1 MASPGDRPMS
11 APQTGEPQTE
21 EHQTALEDPAA
32 LPFLPM
38 LYVAWADGDLSSG
51 EMEEIC
57 RRLGDECGSRLR
69 PWLDTT
75 APPTA
80 RDLARLLRRLE
91 SAAKGMEPGEKL
103 SLTGFGLALAR
114 LSGQVVRD
122 AERQALAA
130 VEAALGIADSE
141 AARQLLTS
149 RRPAPQPRPATPSFD
164 VDALEQRLDGEHRE
178 LRQRLRHLLSEPEFR
193 PPLGQSKEAARQW
206 VLERCR
212 RLADEGIGSLSFPE
226 ADGGAGDIGQ
236 FIAAFETLA
245 LGDLSL
251 LIKFGVQF
259 GLFGGSILNL
269 GTAPQRRQYLTRVG
283 RLELPGCFAMTE
295 TGHGSNVQD
304 LETVAHYDA
313 AEGVF
318 VLRTPHDGARK
329 DYIGN
334 AALHGEM
341 ATVFAQLQVGE
352 EHHGVHAFLVPI
364 RDATGHP
371 LPGVRIDDCGEKLGL
386 NGVDNGRLWFDNVKV
401 PRQGMLDR
409 FASVDADGV
418 YSSPIASPNKRF
430 FTMLGT
436 LVGGRVSV
444 ACGALSATKTA
455 LRIAVGYGEA
465 RRQFGDEDRP
475 EFKLMDYQTHQRR
488 LLPRLAKTYALHFA
502 LEHLRQAYVDS
513 SSEDR
518 RAVEGLAAGLK
529 AYSTWHATETIQ
541 VCRECCGGQGYL
553 AVNRFAALK
562 ADTDVFTTFE
572 GDNVVL
578 LLLVAKGL
586 LSGYKR
592 QFGRL
597 GVAGLVRYVASQAAL
612 ALSERN
618 PVITRRTD
626 EAHLRSLEL
635 HTAALRFR
643 EQHTLSSVA
652 RRLKRR
658 LDGGMAMSEAMIE
671 VQTHLLE
678 AAQAHVESSVHGH
691 LAAAVEAT
699 EAPDQRAVLETLRQL
714 HAVDLLER
722 YRGWYQE
729 HGYFEAAKAR
739 ALRPL
744 VNTLCAEVRPQALP
758 LVKALGI
765 PKALLQGTIGV

>member
-1 MASPGDRPMS
+1 MASPG
-11 APQTGEPQTE
+11 
-21 EHQTALEDPAA
+21 EHLKALDDPTA

-38 LYVAWADGDLSSG
+38 LYVAWADGDLSDG

-57 RRLGDECGSRLR
+57 RRLGWECGSRLQ
-69 PWLDTT
+69 PWLDT
-75 APPTA
+75 ANPPSA
-80 RDLARLLRRLE
+80 RDLAQLLAHLSE
-91 SAAKGMEPGEKL
+91 AAQKMERQEKL
-103 SLTGFGLALAR
+103 TLTGFGLALAR
-114 LSGQVVRD
+114 LSGHVVKD
-122 AERQALAA
+122 AERQALAE
-130 VEAALGIADSE
+130 VEGALGIADSE

-149 RRPAPQPRPATPSFD
+149 RRPAPQPQAVEASFA
-164 VDALEQRLDGEHRE
+164 VKALQRRLDGEHGE
-178 LRQRLRHLLSEPEFR
+178 LRQRIRDLLSEPQMT
-193 PPLGQSKEAARQW
+193 PPLGQSTAEARQW
-206 VLERCR
+206 VMDRCR
-212 RLADEGIGSLSFPE
+212 RLADEGLGSLSFPRE
-226 ADGGAGDIGQ
+226 DGGADDIEQ
-236 FIAAFETLA
+236 FIVAFETLA

-269 GTAPQRRQYLTRVG
+269 GTESQHREYLTRVG

-304 LETVAHYDA
+304 LETVARYDA
-313 AEGVF
+313 SEGVF
-318 VLRTPHDGARK
+318 ELRTPHDGARK

-364 RDATGHP
+364 RDASGQT
-371 LPGVRIDDCGEKLGL
+371 LPGVRIQDNGRKLGL
-386 NGVDNGRLWFDNVKV
+386 NGVDNGRLWFDGVRV
-401 PRQGMLDR
+401 PRQALLDR
-409 FASVDADGV
+409 FASVDAEGI

-444 ACGALSATKTA
+444 ACGALTASKTA

-465 RRQFGDEDRP
+465 RRQFGDEDLP
-475 EFKLMDYQTHQRR
+475 EIKLLDYQTHQRR
-488 LLPRLAKTYALHFA
+488 LLPRLAKTYALHFG
-502 LEHLRQAYVDS
+502 LQHLRRVFVDS

-518 RAVEGLAAGLK
+518 RHVEGLAAGLK
-529 AYSTWHATETIQ
+529 AYSTWHATDTIQ
-541 VCRECCGGQGYL
+541 TCRECCGGQGYL

-586 LSGYKR
+586 LSGYQR

-597 GVAGLVRYVASQAAL
+597 GVAGLVRYVASQAAT

-618 PVITRRTD
+618 PVITRRSD

-635 HTAALRFR
+635 HSAALRFR

-658 LDGGMAMSEAMIE
+658 LDGGMAMGEAMIE

-678 AAQAHVESSVHGH
+678 AAMAHVESSVHGH
-691 LAAAVEAT
+691 FAAAVEAT
-699 EAPDQRAVLETLRQL
+699 EAEDQRAMLESLRQL
-714 HAVDLLER
+714 HALDLLEKH
-722 YRGWYQE
+722 RGYYQE
-729 HGYFEAAKAR
+729 HGYFEAAKSR

-744 VNTLCAEVRPQALP
+744 VNKLCSEVRPQALP
-758 LVKALGI
+758 LVRALGI
-765 PKALLQGTIGV
+765 PAALLRGTIGV